1 MSSGNVLRQ
10 RRVVMSRFIVPV
22 LLVLSAIGG
31 GQSPVS
37 SADPV
42 VLPVN
47 AKEPY
52 PEEVVRLIQA
62 LRSEADGFVFLSGG
76 ASNMSDDDR
85 EALLDLFR
93 CFEVLTVRGSR
104 FAVGDGGTKAGI
116 MEAAGQARAATGNSF
131 PLLGVSPAPEVGV
144 DGRSGS
150 TPIDPNHSHVLAV
163 TNDPWLEK
171 QKKNGWEPSW
181 GYWGSETETMY
192 EIFGRLAEGRPSVT
206 IVANGGGI
214 TLDEVE
220 QNLRQNRKMIVI
232 AGSGRAAD
240 AIVAALEGKKPDSE
254 EVTRHLKRVAS
265 LAVRERTDR
274 FRIFQL
280 KEGPEALAEA
290 VMEEIGTAVPV
301 N

>member
-1 MSSGNVLRQ
+1 
-10 RRVVMSRFIVPV
+10 MSRFVAPV
-22 LLVLSAIGG
+22 LVVLSAIECG
-31 GQSPVS
+31 GQSPVRS
-37 SADPV
+37 VDPV
-42 VLPVN
+42 VLQLN
-47 AKEPY
+47 SEESY
-52 PEEVVRLIQA
+52 PDDVVRVIEA
-62 LRSEADGFVFLSGG
+62 MRSEADAFVFLSGG

-85 EALLDLFR
+85 AALLDLFR
-93 CFEVLTVRGSR
+93 CFEILSDRGLR

-116 MEAAGQARAATGNSF
+116 MEAAGRARFATGNSF
-131 PLLGVSPAPEVGV
+131 PLLGISPAPEIGF

-150 TPIDPNHSHVLAV
+150 TEMDPNHSYVLAV
-163 TNDPWLEK
+163 TNDPWLED

-192 EIFGRLAEGRPSVT
+192 EIFRRLAQGRPSVT

-220 QNLRQNRKMIVI
+220 QNLQQSRRMIVI

-240 AIVAALEGKKPDSE
+240 AIVAALEGKEPDSE
-254 EVTRHLKRVAS
+254 EVSRHRDRVAS

-274 FRIFQL
+274 FRIFPL
-280 KEGPEALAEA
+280 GEGPEALADA
-290 VMEEIGTAVPV
+290 VLEEIGTGIPV